1 MSPGLRH
8 VIVDRDGVLN
18 CETPTPVRTPDEWTW
33 ERGAIEALAH
43 LARHGVAVSV
53 ATNQSAI
60 GRGTAT
66 RAEVDAVHRWLAAEL
81 RSMGLRVVGVFM
93 CPHAPE
99 AKCDC
104 RKPRPGLVDE
114 ALAAGGFAPSE
125 TVFIGDDLRDLEA
138 GRTAGTAVAL
148 VRTGKGVATEAAL
161 GGTAVGPVEVFDDLG
176 AAALAL
182 WPDQVS
188 LR

>member
-1 MSPGLRH
+1 MKPGLRH
-8 VIVDRDGVLN
+8 AILDRDGVLN
-18 CETPTPVRTPDEWTW
+18 QESPTPVRSLDAWTW
-33 ERGAIEALAH
+33 ERGAIEALAPR
-43 LARHGVAVSV
+43 ARHGVAVSV
-53 ATNQSAI
+53 APNQSAI

-66 RAEVDAVHRWLAAEL
+66 RAEVEAVHEWLAAEL
-81 RSMGLRVVGVFM
+81 RSMGLTVVGVFM

-99 AKCDC
+99 AECDC
-104 RKPRPGLVDE
+104 RKPLPGLVDE

-148 VRTGKGVATEAAL
+148 VRTGKGADMEATL
-161 GGTAVGPVEVFDDLG
+161 GGSSVGPVEVFDDLG